1 MEPATIATRG
11 KPLRVNAADTAI
23 AIEPREL
30 TIDPRTYAT
39 PLDAALAAVHEA
51 NDAWKKSRSGTTIID
66 DDDDDNLRVRVDV
79 LTSKTDS
86 GTVDDVVG
94 LLESTGLFWKDA
106 VGDDIVPQVEAPPG
120 QRRRRST
127 PENSPATFYLSR
139 NGELI
144 GAVVARQHEYEV
156 TSYRSLSILE
166 VPILRIISD
175 EQKKG
180 HGSRLMG
187 VIYDFAQHL
196 GSAIVFVPVA
206 ESALGFYAKMQR
218 VMGVTFDAGTKLGFA
233 RAHFNDMYSNQ
244 TFESHCQYTAQVIPG
259 RFALTVHKALE
270 EKRERVA
277 ASHPQQKF
285 TSLARACADMRAI
298 LKVCSSTHR

>member
-106 VGDDIVPQVEAPPG
+106 VGDIVPQVETQIA
-120 QRRRRST
+120 
-127 PENSPATFYLSR
+127 NA
-139 NGELI
+139 
-144 GAVVARQHEYEV
+144 
-156 TSYRSLSILE
+156 
-166 VPILRIISD
+166 
-175 EQKKG
+175 
-180 HGSRLMG
+180 
-187 VIYDFAQHL
+187 
-196 GSAIVFVPVA
+196 
-206 ESALGFYAKMQR
+206 
-218 VMGVTFDAGTKLGFA
+218 
-233 RAHFNDMYSNQ
+233 DM
-244 TFESHCQYTAQVIPG
+244 
-259 RFALTVHKALE
+259 LTVTPDKRLE
-270 EKRERVA
+270 R
-277 ASHPQQKF
+277 
-285 TSLARACADMRAI
+285 
-298 LKVCSSTHR
+298 LKGATPGIGRQGQFIDRIGEQP